1 MTSSLPDL
9 VIRAS
14 AGTGKTYQLT
24 NRFVSLLASGV
35 PPEGILAAT
44 FTRKAA
50 GESLERILLTL
61 ARAANDADDCVK
73 LAAAIETPELN
84 QARCIELLA
93 QVTQRLHR
101 LQVGT
106 LDSFFAKLA
115 TSYSLELGLPP
126 GWRILDDLE
135 ATRLKSDAIELLLES
150 DSDND
155 LVKLLRLL
163 TKGAAARSVSELILE
178 NVNACHEIAIETSPD
193 AWRQVPCPAMPSHLD
208 LQRTQSELSELA
220 ERAEKGLQKAIAA
233 DRDFADREQ
242 WEDRH
247 QATARQ
253 RGGWHR
259 AS

>member
-1 MTSSLPDL
+1 MVVSLPDL

-24 NRFVSLLASGV
+24 NRFIRLLASGV
-35 PPEGILAAT
+35 PPEEILAAT

-50 GESLERILLTL
+50 GEILERILLTL
-61 ARAANDADDCVK
+61 ARAANDVGECTK
-73 LAAAIETPELN
+73 LAEAIGVSELN
-84 QARCIELLA
+84 PSRCVELLA
-93 QVTQRLHR
+93 QVTRRLHR

-150 DSDND
+150 DADND

-178 NVNACHEIAIETSPD
+178 NVNTCHEIAIETSPD
-193 AWRQVPCPAMPSHLD
+193 AWRRVPCPAMPLHEELR
-208 LQRTQSELSELA
+208 RTQSELAELV
-220 ERAEKGLQKAIAA
+220 ERADKSLQKAIAA
-233 DRDFADREQ
+233 DRDFQEGNPREAG
-242 WEDRH
+242 R
-247 QATARQ
+247 R
-253 RGGWHR
+253 
-259 AS
+259 